1 MWLPSPFRALA
12 WVCVQQCVSL
22 WAGQYSSFPRKDSFT
37 CVQHLLRQDSTG
49 WRWAGRRCRLESKEV
64 IARNYSYFSWQTP
77 GSKTPTP
84 SQQSPSAR
92 IVLSGLAL
100 PLSTWVTSPLMLL
113 GGLWVRV
120 SALGVPSVTFV
131 KITWL
136 LKPGWSYSSDEARA
150 SERLMISTSDSD
162 WAEP

>member
-1 MWLPSPFRALA
+1 MSSSVCLSGQADILASPEKIPSHVFNIYLDKIAPAGDEQAGVKGGNSTQLLLFFLANPWLQDSNPFSTKPKRPYSPF
-12 WVCVQQCVSL
+12 W
-22 WAGQYSSFPRKDSFT
+22 SSSAA
-37 CVQHLLRQDSTG
+37 QHL
-49 WRWAGRRCRLESKEV
+49 
-64 IARNYSYFSWQTP
+64 SYFSIDAP
-77 GSKTPTP
+77 G
-84 SQQSPSAR
+84 
-92 IVLSGLAL
+92 GE
-100 PLSTWVTSPLMLL
+100 
-113 GGLWVRV
+113 LWVRV